1 MATVF
6 ERKDNSEVH
15 NCTVIDLTKTFVILG
30 TLKLIYKEHSQM
42 DKINVKQPNR
52 KIGLRQS
59 SVY

>member
-1 MATVF
+1 MKLT
-6 ERKDNSEVH
+6 
-15 NCTVIDLTKTFVILG
+15 TMIDLTKTFVILD

-59 SVY
+59 NVY